1 MKAVS
6 SKKLAG
12 ILCILLP
19 VFFLI
24 SMFAGCSAAKDT
36 LVILSGSEN
45 DTLEPILEKFGR
57 ENNVNVE
64 MVYKGSVDIMLD
76 LEKGDT
82 EADVIWPANSLWITL
97 GDANHIIKHSKSIM
111 TSPVVFGI
119 RKSLARELG
128 FIDKKVS
135 VGDILDAI
143 NSGKLRFMMTSASQS
158 NSGASAYIGF
168 LYALL
173 GNPETITMENLHDPR
188 LNDNIRNLLA
198 GINRSSGS
206 SGWLKDLFLKGDY
219 DAMVNYESVIIETNQ
234 ELTKEGKEPLYAV
247 YPYDGLVI
255 ADSPL
260 CYVNRG
266 DEKKEELYMKLQEYL
281 LSEKVQAEIAGLGRR
296 TGLGGVTSG
305 YSQSVFNP
313 DWGIDPQKIL
323 SPVRMPAAAVIK
335 EALNL
340 YQTQFKKPSYT
351 FFCLDFSGSMGG
363 NGEKM
368 LKEAMRTLLDQES
381 AKQYLLQSSKEDV
394 TVVMPFSGQVLGS
407 WKVEGNDPADLAEL
421 IREIDGFSPGGS
433 TDIYSPVLQAVDR
446 IRSIDTDKY
455 IVSVVLMTDGESNTG
470 SNLADLKAGWEALGK
485 DIPVFSILFGSA
497 SEKQLTAIADLT
509 RARIFDGKA
518 DLIDA
523 FKKVRGY
530 N

>member
-1 MKAVS
+1 MRVS
-6 SKKLAG
+6 LKRSAG
-12 ILCILLP
+12 ILCIFLS
-19 VFFLI
+19 VFFLS

-45 DTLEPILEKFGR
+45 DTLEPILQEFEK

-82 EADVIWPANSLWITL
+82 DADVIWPANSLWITL
-97 GDANHIIKHSKSIM
+97 GDTRHIIKHTKSIM

-135 VGDILDAI
+135 VNDILGAI
-143 NSGKLRFMMTSASQS
+143 NSGKLKFMMTSASQS

-173 GNPETITMENLHDPR
+173 GNPETITMDDLHNPR
-188 LNDNIRNLLA
+188 LNDNIRKLLS

-219 DAMVNYESVIIETNQ
+219 DAMVNYESMIIEANQ
-234 ELTKEGKEPLYAV
+234 ELVKQGKEPLYAV

-260 CYVNRG
+260 CYVNKG
-266 DEKKEELYMKLQEYL
+266 DEKKEALYTKLQDYL

-296 TGLGGVTSG
+296 TGLGGVSAS
-305 YSQSVFNP
+305 YSPSVFNP
-313 DWGIDPQKIL
+313 DWGIDTQKIL
-323 SPVRMPAAAVIK
+323 SPIRMPSAAVIR

-363 NGEKM
+363 NGERM

-394 TVVMPFSGQVLGS
+394 TVVMPFSDRVLGL
-407 WKVEGNDPADLAEL
+407 WQVEGNDPAVLGDML
-421 IREIDGFSPGGS
+421 REIDAFSPGGS
-433 TDIYSPVLQAVDR
+433 TDIYSPVIQAVDR
-446 IRSIDTDKY
+446 IRSIDADKY

-470 SNLADLKAGWEALGK
+470 SSFADLKSAWGALGK